1 MNTLALVGW
10 AKNLTARIQIFICNS
25 DRYVDSEGYMDYE
38 QRGHDEDNLCWELN
52 NFLETVSNPTLP
64 SVDRLIEVAV
74 EGGLITQAEA
84 DSALAMNDES
94 LAA

>member
-10 AKNLTARIQIFICNS
+10 AKNLTARIKFFVCSS
-25 DRYVDSEGYMDYE
+25 DRYADSDGYMDYE
-38 QRGHDEDNLCWELN
+38 ERDHDEDNLCRELN
-52 NFLETVSNPTLP
+52 NLLETVSNPTLP

-74 EGGLITQAEA
+74 GGGLITQAEA